1 LKKFSK
7 GIFRMQG
14 LKNVEIQGEL
24 SPFIRACI
32 GVGLILLCASPF
44 IFALAHLSAALPWE
58 KLLP

>member
-7 GIFRMQG
+7 GTFRVQD
-14 LKNVEIQGEL
+14 LKNIEIQGEF

-32 GVGLILLCASPF
+32 GIGLILLCASPF

-58 KLLP
+58 RLLP